1 MDFESRNFRSRELE
15 VLRKYDDEMFE
26 GKWAMKVILL
36 ASLIRGRSR
45 MQVPSLSVEYF
56 CHPVELP
63 FGNCSGN
70 VTKIFLASF
79 YLLFCALNCMIFLS
93 IYSSIDK

>member
-1 MDFESRNFRSRELE
+1 ML
-15 VLRKYDDEMFE
+15 E

-36 ASLIRGRSR
+36 VSLSRDRNR

-56 CHPVELP
+56 CHHVALP
-63 FGNCSGN
+63 FCNCSQN

-79 YLLFCALNCMIFLS
+79 HLGFCALNFKILLSVYSCMDRSRRLGYDS
-93 IYSSIDK
+93 Y